1 MLGLFVPW
9 ECLRGLFEK
18 HSSDVDID
26 KFPEPRDACAL
37 IWSKVR
43 TDLPLYLQR
52 LAEHFT
58 YLRRSKDDADKDR
71 KARKIEIADWEER
84 ALDYVEDPR
93 FLDQPEEEENL
104 VPELLSRQDFQ
115 HGFMDAVN
123 VWNRRGAGIGQLEL
137 NSLLAAECP
146 SIEFS
151 ARALLPVKL
160 SNILAASNIGV
171 KHSIEEV
178 HDWELGFRNA
188 VKKIGVPLPK

>member
-1 MLGLFVPW
+1 
-9 ECLRGLFEK
+9 
-18 HSSDVDID
+18 
-26 KFPEPRDACAL
+26 
-37 IWSKVR
+37 
-43 TDLPLYLQR
+43 
-52 LAEHFT
+52 
-58 YLRRSKDDADKDR
+58 
-71 KARKIEIADWEER
+71 
-84 ALDYVEDPR
+84 
-93 FLDQPEEEENL
+93 LDQPEEEETL

-123 VWNRRGAGIGQLEL
+123 VWNRRGAGIGQLEP

-160 SNILAASNIGV
+160 SNILATSNIGV

-188 VKKIGVPLPK
+188 VKKIGVPLPQDDDDFELAFDGSEAAATRLQSSTDSHQFTPTMRQHLLSDENIDDLRNLYQLDPSLQNLMRLIGKKFQLNNLQLLTVSALLMRVCRVDKR